1 VSEVC
6 PECVALTVHVP
17 ASGSLRV
24 HEPEE
29 EAVPVTVRL
38 PFVAVTAEPA
48 LTDTTRDRL
57 VPAAP
62 PVAFVLPI
70 MPYTAFSHL
79 ITGSVIVP
87 PGFSAA

>member
-1 VSEVC
+1 MS
-6 PECVALTVHVP
+6 VALTVHVP

-38 PFVAVTAEPA
+38 PFVAVTAAPA
-48 LTDTTRDRL
+48 LNVKTRERL

-62 PVAFVLPI
+62 PVAVVLAMI
-70 MPYTAFSHL
+70 HVND
-79 ITGSVIVP
+79 I
-87 PGFSAA
+87 